1 MPVCVCVGL
10 WFWEENVCY
19 HASEFPNNLHG
30 ANSSTEYSPCSQVQ
44 RQYSASQ
51 WKQIFNI
58 RPPFAWARI
67 QEYETHQISFGIS
80 SCSRKHRS
88 RRRIWEEWHIQ
99 TLLGICHVLQA
110 HIQLNRK
117 RTSRS
122 LCDNEMWCACL
133 STKSFSACKA
143 VLVLGKNGEVQCFYC
158 VSFYPRH
165 SMDDIFTYIWI
176 IVLVYVGKYTIHWVS
191 GCVLLVFFSPNLPP

>member
-1 MPVCVCVGL
+1 MPVCVCVCVGL

-67 QEYETHQISFGIS
+67 QEYETHQISIWNLQLQQKTKKQKENLRGMTHPDS
-80 SCSRKHRS
+80 AWNMSCFASTHPTQQEKNLPELMRQRNVMRMLEYQEFLSLQSCVSAWKKRRS
-88 RRRIWEEWHIQ
+88 AVFLLRIFLPQ
-99 TLLGICHVLQA
+99 TLNGWYIYIHLDNCSG
-110 HIQLNRK
+110 
-117 RTSRS
+117 
-122 LCDNEMWCACL
+122 LC
-133 STKSFSACKA
+133 
-143 VLVLGKNGEVQCFYC
+143 
-158 VSFYPRH
+158 R
-165 SMDDIFTYIWI
+165 
-176 IVLVYVGKYTIHWVS
+176 
-191 GCVLLVFFSPNLPP
+191 